1 MDPKGFTEPA
11 ENLGCLFEIEL
22 LIFTAELLLSL
33 LLSYSNCLVIGNMQA
48 QQHSQKGKKASEEV
62 GGDIYIYIY
71 IYEHI
76 NDDRHSLCWSCFPSF

>member
-33 LLSYSNCLVIGNMQA
+33 LLSYSNCLLIGNMRA
-48 QQHSQKGKKASEEV
+48 QQHSQKGKKAPEKV
-62 GGDIYIYIY
+62 GIYIFIY
-71 IYEHI
+71 LFFIFMSTLMMT
-76 NDDRHSLCWSCFPSF
+76 HSLC